1 MPTTKKISQL
11 TALTNA
17 AGVDLLPI
25 VDDPG
30 GTPETKK
37 ITLNSFFGNV
47 ASNTVITGT
56 FRVKNT
62 AIIDSNVTLQ
72 SDLSVNGSISV
83 TGNGNF
89 SNPVTFDNTAT
100 FNSDTTVFG
109 SFDVDGSSQVTG
121 NISFTNASSRIVF
134 GDGTFQNTAFKLS
147 GPYANDSAANTGGVT
162 VNSLY
167 FTANGEV
174 RIRLS

>member
-17 AGVDLLPI
+17 AGLDLLPI

-37 ITLNSFFGNV
+37 ISLNNFFGNV
-47 ASNTVITGT
+47 SPNTVITGT

-62 AIIDSNVTLQ
+62 ATIDNDVILQ
-72 SDLSVNGSISV
+72 SNLSVNGSIII
-83 TGNGNF
+83 TG
-89 SNPVTFDNTAT
+89 SSTFDNTAT

-121 NISFTNASSRIVF
+121 NISFTNASCRMVF